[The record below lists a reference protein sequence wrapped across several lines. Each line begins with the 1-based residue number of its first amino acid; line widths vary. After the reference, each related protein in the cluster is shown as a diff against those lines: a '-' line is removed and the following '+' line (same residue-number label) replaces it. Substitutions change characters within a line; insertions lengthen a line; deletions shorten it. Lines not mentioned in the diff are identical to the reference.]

1 MSKLKLT
8 SIIFLVITFA
18 IGQGAWAAGPQSESN
33 SPPLTILCQ
42 PTSVTSGFTAEL
54 DWIRD
59 TYGIKSEVEVVAGGS
74 EGVNVI
80 KMRIATDELPD
91 ILVFNSGSLFTAL
104 NPQATFL
111 PLTNEPFMKNVDE
124 GFKKTV
130 MVNDEVYGVPI
141 RPMNFGGWLYNK
153 KEYARLGLKVP
164 KTWAE
169 LIYNSEKIKASGK
182 TAVIGSFKS
191 SWTTQIVV
199 LADFYNVQM
208 LEPSFATE
216 YTANKA
222 KYATTKAALRSF
234 EKLYEI
240 SAKGFMNRDYMS
252 TSYDDAQQMLV
263 DGTGVQWPM
272 LSQVLPVMA
281 QKFPDKIKDIGMFPQ
296 PSDNPNIN
304 GFTVWMP
311 NAFYITKSC
320 KDVVKAKKFIEH
332 YISMAG
338 LNVFK
343 SAQTLDGVFLIKG
356 ASSMSDLLPAVND
369 IAQYTNQGKFAP
381 ALEFLSPVKAPNLP
395 QICAEVGT
403 GSVSALNGAK
413 MADDDTTKQAKQL
426 NLPGW

>member
-1 MSKLKLT
+1 MSKLKVS
-8 SIIFLVITFA
+8 SIIFLVIAFA
-18 IGQGAWAAGPQSESN
+18 IGQVGWAAGSGDST
-33 SPPLTILCQ
+33 LTILSQ
-42 PTSVTSGFTAEL
+42 PTSVTSGLTAEL

-59 TYGIKSEVEVVAGGS
+59 TYGIKTAIEVVAGGS

-91 ILVFNSGSLFTAL
+91 ILIFNSGSLFTSL
-104 NPQATFL
+104 NPQSTFI
-111 PLTNEPFMKNVDE
+111 PLTDEPFMKNIDE

-130 MVNDEVYGVPI
+130 TVNNEVYGVPI

-169 LIYNSEKIKASGK
+169 LISNCEKIKASGK
-182 TAVIGSFKS
+182 TAVIGSFKT
-191 SWTTQIVV
+191 SWTTQIIV
-199 LADFYNVQM
+199 LADFYNVQK
-208 LEPSFATE
+208 LEPNFATD
-216 YTANKA
+216 YTANKV
-222 KYATTKAALRSF
+222 KYATSKAALRSF

-240 SAKGFMNRDYMS
+240 WAKGFMNKDYMS

-263 DGTGVQWPM
+263 EGRGVQWPM

-281 QKFPDKIKDIGMFPQ
+281 QKFPDKMQDIGMFPQ
-296 PSDNPNIN
+296 PSDDPNIN

-320 KDVVKAKKFIEH
+320 KDITKAKKLLEY
-332 YISMAG
+332 YISPAG

-356 ASSMSDLLPAVND
+356 STTLSGVLPAVSD
-369 IAQYTNQGKFAP
+369 IMRYTNEGKVAP

-403 GSVSALNGAK
+403 GAVSALEGAR
-413 MADDDTTKQAKQL
+413 MADDDTTKQARQL

>member
-1 MSKLKLT
+1 MNKLKLT
-8 SIIFLVITFA
+8 SVIFLVIAFA
-18 IGQGAWAAGPQSESN
+18 VGQGGWAAGNDST
-33 SPPLTILCQ
+33 LTILCQ
-42 PTSVTSGFTAEL
+42 PTSVTSGLTAEL

-59 TYGIKSEVEVVAGGS
+59 TYGIKTAVEVVAGGS

-91 ILVFNSGSLFTAL
+91 ILIFNSGSLFTSL
-104 NPQATFL
+104 NPQSTFV

-130 MVNDEVYGVPI
+130 MVNNAVYGVPI

-169 LIYNSEKIKASGK
+169 LISNCEKIKASGK
-182 TAVIGSFKS
+182 TAVIGSFKT
-191 SWTTQIVV
+191 SWTTQMIV
-199 LADFYNVQM
+199 LADFYNVQK
-208 LEPSFATE
+208 LEPNFAAD

-222 KYATTKAALRSF
+222 KYATSKAALRSF

-240 SAKGFMNRDYMS
+240 YAKGFMNRDYMS

-281 QKFPDKIKDIGMFPQ
+281 QKFPDKMQDIGMFPQ
-296 PSDNPNIN
+296 PSDDPNIN

-320 KDVVKAKKFIEH
+320 KDIPKAKKFLEY
-332 YISMAG
+332 YISATG
-338 LNVFK
+338 LNIFK

-356 ASSMSDLLPAVND
+356 STASSDVLAAVDD
-369 IAQYTNQGKFAP
+369 IVKYTEEGKVAP

-403 GSVSALNGAK
+403 GAVNALGGAK